1 MKKIALLSV
10 MIPTLLFLAACETSA
25 APAQPVAATQ
35 SGAGAS
41 SGTEAAAAGT
51 GTEVD
56 VTLQDN
62 TITSS
67 LTTFKAGVPYRFVVI
82 NNGNHLH
89 NFNIS
94 TPVSVAGSLDAA
106 LSNALLT
113 VTQDKLPIGGGT
125 TMEYTFP
132 ASAVGK
138 PLEFSCL
145 IRRHYEDGMKLG
157 ITVTN

>member
-10 MIPTLLFLAACETSA
+10 MIPTFLFLAACGTSA
-25 APAQPVAATQ
+25 APTQ
-35 SGAGAS
+35 SAPGAG
-41 SGTEAAAAGT
+41 SGAQAAAAGT

-94 TPVSVAGSLDAA
+94 TPVAVAGSLDAA
-106 LSNALLT
+106 LSGALLS

-125 TMEYTFP
+125 TVEYTFP